1 MLYDGERITAAEA
14 APSEVIDTLG
24 AGDSF
29 IGRALYGLIH
39 DEPAPALLAASARA
53 AARTCTAWGAYGHG
67 LPLARLS
74 TCCGDRGEAVAATAP
89 MESESAHLEE

>member
-1 MLYDGERITAAEA
+1 MLYDGEQITAAEA
-14 APSEVIDTLG
+14 VPSAVIDTLG

-67 LPLARLS
+67 VRQP
-74 TCCGDRGEAVAATAP
+74 TCCGHRDEAVAATP
-89 MESESAHLEE
+89 SMESESAHPEE